1 MTDFSLDELV
11 KIHRDEK
18 TSRELVELPED
29 FYQRIAS
36 YVSQLASELKHG
48 DALRQELLQEELR
61 NIVLMVQE
69 IHLARVFK
77 AMDKMTRG
85 HLPAQ
90 SIERERYAF
99 SEIRQS
105 LEKLQADLV
114 YPAISGKVAV
124 QAPLDLT
131 NVLLMMLTDVQEKII
146 GVDMRNYGPFAK
158 GEIASLPA
166 QNAEIMVRHGAARKI
181 AVKL

>member
-18 TSRELVELPED
+18 TSRDLVELPED
-29 FYQRIAS
+29 FYQGITQ
-36 YVSQLASELKHG
+36 YILQLTIELKHG
-48 DALRQELLQEELR
+48 NTLRKELLREELR
-61 NIVLMVQE
+61 NVVLVVQE

-77 AMDKMTRG
+77 ALNKITQG

-90 SIERERYAF
+90 LIERERYAF

-114 YPAISGKVAV
+114 YPGITGKVAV
-124 QAPLDLT
+124 PAPLELT
-131 NVLLMMLTDVQEKII
+131 NTLLMMLTDVPEKII

-166 QNAEIMVRHGAARKI
+166 QNAEMMTRHGIARKI
-181 AVKL
+181 VVKL